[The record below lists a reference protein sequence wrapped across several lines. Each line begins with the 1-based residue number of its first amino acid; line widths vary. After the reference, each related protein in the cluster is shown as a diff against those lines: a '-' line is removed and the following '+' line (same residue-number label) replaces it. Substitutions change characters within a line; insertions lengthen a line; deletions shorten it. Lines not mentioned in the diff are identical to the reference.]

1 MTALYS
7 SVIRLIERTIQS
19 PVEGFSSAVFPGRDA
34 EWPRQG
40 RYFSLQKDGHAVIIY
55 PWFGMY
61 DTAMGPSIYIGF
73 HGRAG
78 WCEPVYEVALA
89 AQPPAGRTYRKPY
102 VDILRQELCFPMNE
116 EHLAKM
122 ESVGHLPSHERILSD
137 YFKEVIHYMGQFL

>member
-34 EWPRQG
+34 DWPRQG
-40 RYFSLQKDGHAVIIY
+40 KYFSLQKDSGPIIIY

-78 WCEPVYEVALA
+78 WCEPVYEPAVAAKPA
-89 AQPPAGRTYRKPY
+89 AGKNYRKPY
-102 VDILRQELCFPMNE
+102 VDVLRQELCFPMNE
-116 EHLAKM
+116 EQLAKLETVTQM
-122 ESVGHLPSHERILSD
+122 LIHEKILSD
-137 YFKEVIHYMGQFL
+137 YFIEVINYMGQFL